1 MNPQNARFPVVDE
14 ALEELSRLAVPA
26 DVEQRLEARLQEF
39 SRQPQPQAQ
48 CVTPC
53 AAATRFSTF
62 RSGVGGHRSGGDGVG
77 RFVPG
82 LQQSGRRGAGDE
94 ALRAKPWVRWT
105 FQIPKEV
112 PVPEGFQAPECWLS
126 AEKKVF
132 AGRANQ
138 SAHYIDL
145 AVQESY
151 DYMPQ
156 TKTVHRSLTSDIET
170 VEVGHFET
178 LLRLVSEGD
187 SVLKLPESPV
197 QIVGDMRR
205 DVADGG
211 HRWTE
216 YTFACRDSRRTPQD
230 YQVTF
235 RVDRTTQLPVEM
247 RSTEKFASND
257 PTDERIYAIDYPET
271 GPSDIYA
278 LGVPAMR
285 RLSIDAVP
293 GSKPARTSRNSWRC
307 TSGPAASLWSRLR

>member
-1 MNPQNARFPVVDE
+1 MQ
-14 ALEELSRLAVPA
+14 
-26 DVEQRLEARLQEF
+26 
-39 SRQPQPQAQ
+39 
-48 CVTPC
+48 VTK
-53 AAATRFSTF
+53 
-62 RSGVGGHRSGGDGVG
+62 
-77 RFVPG
+77 
-82 LQQSGRRGAGDE
+82 

-197 QIVGDMRR
+197 QIVG
-205 DVADGG
+205 
-211 HRWTE
+211 
-216 YTFACRDSRRTPQD
+216 RTPRCGGRRSPLD
-230 YQVTF
+230 
-235 RVDRTTQLPVEM
+235 RVHVCLP
-247 RSTEKFASND
+247 RFSTHPPGLPGD
-257 PTDERIYAIDYPET
+257 V
-271 GPSDIYA
+271 PS
-278 LGVPAMR
+278 
-285 RLSIDAVP
+285 
-293 GSKPARTSRNSWRC
+293 
-307 TSGPAASLWSRLR
+307 